1 MIYPEFY
8 LTDFAK
14 GDVRA
19 RNNVVP
25 LKDAVAARSNGGAV
39 NSYVT
44 VYRFP
49 EEYLE
54 HRQRFG
60 SVSGYAGPAYADYL
74 PFDIDREGALHQ
86 ALLASRG
93 LAVTMQERFDV
104 RPDQLRYFFSGAKG
118 FHLLLPSRLFGNVPP
133 SPHLPA
139 AWRAMAL
146 AIADMAGEAIDPKI
160 YDVNRLFRLPDTQH
174 PSRLWKVELT
184 WDEFINMDVD
194 QIREVARSARGSRF
208 KPHNLEPID
217 ALVEFFAKH
226 MEDAERPR
234 VARGPLRADGSGIA
248 GDLAAVL
255 SVGFTQGQ
263 RHALVLAF
271 AGYAAKRSLP
281 RETALGVAQLLLEG
295 EPNVT
300 DFDNLPTAI
309 NDTYDRV
316 REGLQVKGY
325 TDLKTYLPAEEL
337 AELSR
342 LLGDKAPVANE
353 PKPDTP
359 AAAPDD
365 RVSLTHVYDP
375 DRAGRT
381 YLEYVRQLKER
392 RVNLGIPGLDRPM
405 RGMMPGTVT
414 ILLAKSR
421 VGKSMFVQ
429 AVRRNIA
436 RTTTDGCTV
445 FFSLEMPVELVWER
459 DARYALGE
467 NGEDVERKMREA
479 SDSEADRYIAM
490 VSRTIPRAYTV
501 PVPGLSLTDMQRYC
515 ELIQSE
521 MGHRIGCV
529 MVDYMSLV
537 SAQGKDAYNTASA
550 IARGLK
556 PFAKRI
562 DAPVLVLAQVRRQQ
576 PGADKMDG
584 ANAPTLE
591 DGRDS
596 GAIEEGGDFVIG
608 AWRPKLDDPYVDDRI
623 ALKLLKNRMGK
634 AGVEVVCRID
644 WKTLSMSEM
653 MPDELPHR
661 EKSL

>member
-86 ALLASRG
+86 ALLAARG

-118 FHLLLPSRLFGNVPP
+118 FHLLLPSRLFGNTPP

-139 AWRAMAL
+139 AWRSMAL
-146 AIADMAGEAIDPKI
+146 AIADMAGEVIDAKI

-184 WDEFINMDVD
+184 WEEFISVDVE
-194 QIREVARSARGSRF
+194 QIRELARSPRGSRF
-208 KPHNLEPID
+208 KPHDLEPVD
-217 ALVEFFAKH
+217 GLVEFFAKH
-226 MEDAERPR
+226 MEEAERPR
-234 VARGPLRADGSGIA
+234 VSRGPLRADGSGIA
-248 GDLAAVL
+248 GELAAVL

-281 RETALGVAQLLLEG
+281 RETALGVAELLLED

-325 TDLKTYLPAEEL
+325 TDLQTYLPAEEL
-337 AELSR
+337 AELAR
-342 LLGDKAPVANE
+342 LLGDKAPGANE
-353 PKPDTP
+353 QKPDAP
-359 AAAPDD
+359 AAATPDD
-365 RVSLTHVYDP
+365 RVSLSHVYDA
-375 DRAGRT
+375 DRAGRA
-381 YLEYVRQLKER
+381 YLEYVRQLQAR
-392 RVNLGIPGLDRPM
+392 RVNLGIPSLDRAM

-414 ILLAKSR
+414 IMLAKSR

-429 AVRRNIA
+429 AVRRYIA
-436 RTTTDGCTV
+436 KTTTEGCTV

-459 DARYALGE
+459 DARLALGMYGEEVE
-467 NGEDVERKMREA
+467 NTMR
-479 SDSEADRYIAM
+479 DADEGAAESYIAR

-501 PVPGLSLTDMQRYC
+501 PVAGLSLADMLQYC
-515 ELIQSE
+515 ELIQTQ
-521 MGHRIGCV
+521 MGHRIGAV
-529 MVDYMSLV
+529 MIDYMSLV
-537 SAQGKDAYNTASA
+537 SSHGKDAYNATTAV
-550 IARGLK
+550 ARGLK
-556 PFAKRI
+556 PFAKRV

-576 PGADKMDG
+576 PGADKADG
-584 ANAPTLE
+584 ASAPTLE

-608 AWRPKLDDPYVDDRI
+608 AWRPKLDDQYSDDEM

-634 AGVEVVCRID
+634 AGVEARCRID
-644 WKTLSMSEM
+644 WKTLSMTELL
-653 MPDELPHR
+653 PDELPHR
-661 EKSL
+661 GG